1 MGFLLGYY
9 CFQGEK
15 MNQEILLFLSL
26 MLAAAGM
33 AVAADGPAKNIFSFS
48 LKSINGQETALG
60 QFRGKVLL
68 LVNTASKC
76 GLTPQYKALEEVY
89 RRYKDQGLVI
99 LGFPANNFLGQ
110 EPGTDQEIKE
120 FCYIN
125 YGVSF
130 PMFSKISVRGK
141 NIHPLFKFLVEQ
153 ETNPGFA
160 GKIAWNFTKFLVDR
174 QGNIVARF
182 EPRQVPD
189 APEVI
194 AAVEKALQGK

>member
-1 MGFLLGYY
+1 MSHELFCFWPALL
-9 CFQGEK
+9 
-15 MNQEILLFLSL
+15 
-26 MLAAAGM
+26 LAAGTV
-33 AVAADGPAKNIFSFS
+33 VAAEAPAKNVLDFN
-48 LKSINGQETALG
+48 LKSISGQETALS

-76 GLTPQYKALEEVY
+76 GFTPQFKALEEVY
-89 RRYKDQGLVI
+89 KRFNDQGLVI
-99 LGFPANNFLGQ
+99 LGFPANNFLWQ
-110 EPGTDQEIKE
+110 EPGTDKEIAE
-120 FCYIN
+120 FCLIN

-141 NIHPLFKFLVEQ
+141 NIHPLYRFLVEK

-182 EPRQVPD
+182 EPKIVPD
-189 APEVI
+189 DPAVI
-194 AAVEKALQGK
+194 AAIEKALQAK